1 MEVMTMY
8 DAIAAIDIVHRNLG
22 KTIKGYE
29 DNDALTMDIACGL
42 YEMANNLIGNIIDD
56 YYNYYSAPSKEA
68 GE

>member
-1 MEVMTMY
+1 MY
-8 DAIAAIDIVHRNLG
+8 DAMAAIDIVHRNLG

-42 YEMANNLIGNIIDD
+42 YEMYNNLIESILQD
-56 YYNYYSAPSKEA
+56 YYGYYGADGKEV